1 MHGSRRQ
8 TAARF
13 ASHNLD
19 LPAHRRCL
27 AGKAG
32 GRPVHGAA
40 FVAYSRHAYT
50 FTVPLMQPI
59 TCDVCRQ
66 LALSHDVVNYGSTVG
81 GYQQLCGRCF
91 NEAAASRLGLQG
103 FEHVVFEPVRMVDG
117 HGAEHEFQ
125 FRTRLFGPGMAIDAF
140 ELRDGSPAG
149 YEFQVIGE
157 PDGDPLE
164 LLGKLIGKMRR
175 ALALTHLL
183 DTDHGP
189 QVNDR
194 LILRG
199 TVDSDPDEDHRVPM
213 VVIDGRE
220 ISWDELGRMVAA
232 FEGWQFK
239 LEFRNRSEEV

>member
-1 MHGSRRQ
+1 
-8 TAARF
+8 
-13 ASHNLD
+13 
-19 LPAHRRCL
+19 
-27 AGKAG
+27 
-32 GRPVHGAA
+32 
-40 FVAYSRHAYT
+40 
-50 FTVPLMQPI
+50 MQPI
-59 TCDVCRQ
+59 TCDACRQ
-66 LALSHDVVNYGSTVG
+66 PTPAHDVVNYGSMKG
-81 GYQQLCGRCF
+81 GYRQLCGRCF
-91 NEAAASRLGLQG
+91 NEAAASRLGLQE
-103 FEHVVFEPVRMVDG
+103 FEHVVFEPVRMVDER
-117 HGAEHEFQ
+117 GAEHEFQ
-125 FRTRLFGPGMAIDAF
+125 FRTRLFGPGVAIDAF

-157 PDGDPLE
+157 TDDDPLE

-175 ALALTHLL
+175 VLALTHLE

-199 TVDSDPDEDHRVPM
+199 TVGSDPDEDHRVPM

-239 LEFRNRSEEV
+239 LEFRDRSDEV